1 MRSSNNN
8 PDQANRKDNSKG
20 KVTKLDAAVIADLKK
35 SKLISSQAVS
45 HSRLDVLKSDV
56 KF

>member
-20 KVTKLDAAVIADLKK
+20 KVKKLDAAVIADLKK
-35 SKLISSQAVS
+35 SKLILPKQTIAVS
-45 HSRLDVLKSDV
+45 ANLER
-56 KF
+56 